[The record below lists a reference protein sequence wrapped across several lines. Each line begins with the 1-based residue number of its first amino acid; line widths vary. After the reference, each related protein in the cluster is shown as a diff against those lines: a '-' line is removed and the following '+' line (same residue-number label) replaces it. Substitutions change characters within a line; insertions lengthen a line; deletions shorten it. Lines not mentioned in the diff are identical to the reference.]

1 MQARRVFL
9 AMLALAALS
18 AAPAR
23 AFEIQPYAKDA
34 AQAAIAS
41 GKPVVIEVY
50 ASWCPIC
57 QSQASAVEAMKA
69 EPAYKDLAFFRVDF
83 DAQKEVVKALHS
95 PRATLITYRGGKEVS
110 RASWGATPEEVATV
124 LMQAVK

>member
-69 EPAYKDLAFFRVDF
+69 EPAYKDLAFSRRFRRAEGGGEGA
-83 DAQKEVVKALHS
+83 AQPAR
-95 PRATLITYRGGKEVS
+95 PLITYRGGKEVS
-110 RASWGATPEEVATV
+110 RASWARPPRRSPRS
-124 LMQAVK
+124 